1 MAVVDGQ
8 KRSSWSWRLRFKWAN
23 PYSKRTV
30 ICVDR
35 DCGKVDKMIGSRGG
49 GTSSN
54 IVDDGAVK
62 DKRAESDI

>member
-1 MAVVDGQ
+1 MLSAVGDGQ
-8 KRSSWSWRLRFKWAN
+8 KRSSWRLRFGWAN
-23 PYSKRTV
+23 PYSKRTI

-35 DCGKVDKMIGSRGG
+35 DCGKVDKTIGIRGG